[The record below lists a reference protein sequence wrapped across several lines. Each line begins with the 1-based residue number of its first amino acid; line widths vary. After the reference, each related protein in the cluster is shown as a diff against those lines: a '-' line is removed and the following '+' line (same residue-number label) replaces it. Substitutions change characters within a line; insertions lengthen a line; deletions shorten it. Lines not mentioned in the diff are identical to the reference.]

1 MSLGAAGGIILFKQK
16 NAEKWYFPSEMD
28 FQM

>member
-1 MSLGAAGGIILFKQK
+1 MSLGAARWNNSIQAE